1 MIHNICVAV
10 GAFLVSLPVPHIL
23 NFIIVL
29 SVLNRSHIGLFPQL
43 IQTKSQPYIYIY
55 GINKERK

>member
-1 MIHNICVAV
+1 MIHNISVAL

-29 SVLNRSHIGLFPQL
+29 SVLNRSHIGLFPQP
-43 IQTKSQPYIYIY
+43 KASHIYIY